1 MPPPI
6 RRERDKRMRNF
17 RLGSVALVSGSAG
30 LGLAILIATGVYQPG
45 GAPAWSEPQPASPVT
60 PLWAAAAPGRVE
72 PKGRELRIAAPVPAA
87 IKDVLVSAD
96 DHVQQGDLLFRLD
109 DGELAA
115 RLAALEAQVAVKIA
129 DRDDAKA
136 KGGALD
142 RRKAEDAVYDAERE
156 AFDARMDLDA
166 TLANWKHYKASE
178 PDVAKART
186 AVANAADRLERERQ
200 KLRRVEERDLPALT
214 REEAALAAARAE
226 VTAVS
231 ANLERLRVRAPAD
244 ASVLKVDARAGEMAA
259 AGAPLILLGDSD
271 HMQARAEVEERDV
284 RKVFVG
290 QRAVVKSEAFPDR
303 VFDARVSSM
312 AKTLGSPQLTSR
324 GPRKHT
330 DVDIL
335 EVVLDMEPGGPLLPG
350 MRVDVMF
357 RDAESTEQ
365 TSLATGSATR

>member
-1 MPPPI
+1 
-6 RRERDKRMRNF
+6 MRNF
-17 RLGSVALVSGSAG
+17 RSKSVALVFGSAG

-45 GAPAWSEPQPASPVT
+45 GSPAWSEPQPEAPATS
-60 PLWAAAAPGRVE
+60 LWAAAAPGRVE

-87 IKDVLVSAD
+87 IKDGLVSAD
-96 DHVQQGDLLFRLD
+96 EHVKKGDLLFRLD

-115 RLAALEAQVAVKIA
+115 RLAAFEAQVAVKLA
-129 DRDDAKA
+129 DRDDAKV
-136 KGGALD
+136 KGAALD

-156 AFDARMDLDA
+156 AFETRMDLDA
-166 TLANWKHYKASE
+166 ALADRKLYKASE
-178 PDVAKART
+178 ADVAKART
-186 AVANAADRLERERQ
+186 AVSTAADRVERERQ
-200 KLRRVEERDLPALT
+200 KLSRVEERDLPKLT

-226 VTAVS
+226 VTGVS

-244 ASVLKVDARAGEMAA
+244 ATVLKVDARAGEMAA
-259 AGAPLILLGDSD
+259 AGAPLILLGDSE

-303 VFDARVSSM
+303 IFDARVATM
-312 AKTLGSPQLTSR
+312 AKTLGSPELTSR

-335 EVVLDMEPGGPLLPG
+335 EVVLDMDPGGPLLPG

-357 RDAESTEQ
+357 RDAESAEQ
-365 TSLATGSATR
+365 TSLAKDATTR